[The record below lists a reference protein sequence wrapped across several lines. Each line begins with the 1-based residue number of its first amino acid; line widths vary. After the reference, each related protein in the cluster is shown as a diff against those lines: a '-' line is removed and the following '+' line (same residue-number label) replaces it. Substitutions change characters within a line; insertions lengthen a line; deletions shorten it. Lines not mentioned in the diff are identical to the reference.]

1 MSKPSVWI
9 DATNFSAGMRLWGM
23 TIVERQIREFSLL
36 GIASFRVYVSTGDPG
51 RAGKLRPDFRGL
63 YSVKIDWVCVS
74 DVHDFWTAV
83 GDANE
88 SLVLVAGDTI
98 YDERILSHI
107 LNEGPDIMIH
117 SANRSICHVNASNCI
132 SFSKLAINS
141 WELLKDNVP
150 FLIPL
155 QPEDLDKYIPSL
167 RLKMPAF
174 IICVSEGDSVKAIE
188 NHMFHRTFKGVIDVV
203 ARYGYYHL
211 VRWLTRW
218 LIEKNI
224 TPNTYTVFSVLC
236 VWGASPLLAM
246 GWIGPGLILA
256 WFGVILDSVDGKLA
270 RLRLHLSD
278 SMGEF
283 EHIAAAPGLALW
295 FGSVGWYLNDGNLLQ
310 WSSDT
315 LITYSMILIF
325 VLDKICSGLFKN
337 YVGRELF
344 DYERIDAVFH
354 LFAARRNIALLTF
367 SIGAICSCL
376 AISFELFLGWMA
388 ITFGVHVFRAGWV
401 LRKKFIV

>member
-1 MSKPSVWI
+1 
-9 DATNFSAGMRLWGM
+9 
-23 TIVERQIREFSLL
+23 
-36 GIASFRVYVSTGDPG
+36 
-51 RAGKLRPDFRGL
+51 
-63 YSVKIDWVCVS
+63 
-74 DVHDFWTAV
+74 
-83 GDANE
+83 
-88 SLVLVAGDTI
+88 
-98 YDERILSHI
+98 
-107 LNEGPDIMIH
+107 
-117 SANRSICHVNASNCI
+117 
-132 SFSKLAINS
+132 
-141 WELLKDNVP
+141 VP

-155 QPEDLDKYIPSL
+155 QPEDLDEYIPSL

-174 IICVSEGDSVKAIE
+174 IICVSEGDSLKAIE
-188 NHMFHRTFKGVIDVV
+188 NHMFHRTFKGAIDVV
-203 ARYGYYHL
+203 ARHGYYHL
-211 VRWLTRW
+211 VRWLTRC
-218 LIEKNI
+218 LIEKNT

-236 VWGASPLLAM
+236 VWGASPFLAM
-246 GWIGPGLILA
+246 GWIGHGLILA
-256 WFGVILDSVDGKLA
+256 WLGVILDSVDGKLA

-295 FGSVGWYLNDGNLLQ
+295 FGSLGWYLNDGNLLQ

-315 LITYSMILIF
+315 LITYSLILIF
-325 VLDKICSGLFKN
+325 VVDKICSGLFKH

-376 AISFELFLGWMA
+376 ALSFELFLGWMA
-388 ITFGVHVFRAGWV
+388 ITFGVHIFRAGWI